1 MKPMRSKV
9 FARGIVGAAAMAGV
23 LTLAERATGADYDY
37 GGPSPNFIPAPHQD
51 KVEFASG
58 WYVRG
63 DLAYAAE
70 TFPKLSS
77 NYTVDPSISPAFAF
91 DPSSSVLNTFSA
103 GAGMGYKVNNWFR
116 TDLVLDYR
124 STVQA
129 GRNGPSITCT
139 TGPTLSSGQVVV
151 SAQDTCTSHFN
162 TEIHRWDL
170 LANGYVDIG
179 SWGGFTPYVGA
190 GAGVTWVQ
198 TKQSVNWTMSNN
210 LPYQITTDGFYFNLD
225 RSLGQMNYQFA
236 WAVMAGVAIAM
247 TEQAQLDVGYRFLD
261 LGNVSGISSATGAS
275 VTQKVFVNELRAG
288 VRYMLD

>member
-1 MKPMRSKV
+1 
-9 FARGIVGAAAMAGV
+9 
-23 LTLAERATGADYDY
+23 
-37 GGPSPNFIPAPHQD
+37 
-51 KVEFASG
+51 
-58 WYVRG
+58 
-63 DLAYAAE
+63 
-70 TFPKLSS
+70 
-77 NYTVDPSISPAFAF
+77 
-91 DPSSSVLNTFSA
+91 
-103 GAGMGYKVNNWFR
+103 MGYKVNNWFR

-129 GRNGPSITCT
+129 GWNGPSITCT
-139 TGPTLSSGQVVV
+139 TGLTALPSGQVVV

-179 SWGGFTPYVGA
+179 SWGGFTPYVGV
-190 GAGVTWVQ
+190 GAGVTWAQ

-247 TEQAQLDVGYRFLD
+247 TEQAELDVGYRFLD
-261 LGNVSGISSATGAS
+261 LGNVSRISSATGAS
-275 VTQKVFVNELRAG
+275 VTQRVFVNELRAG

>member
-1 MKPMRSKV
+1 
-9 FARGIVGAAAMAGV
+9 
-23 LTLAERATGADYDY
+23 
-37 GGPSPNFIPAPHQD
+37 
-51 KVEFASG
+51 
-58 WYVRG
+58 
-63 DLAYAAE
+63 
-70 TFPKLSS
+70 
-77 NYTVDPSISPAFAF
+77 
-91 DPSSSVLNTFSA
+91 
-103 GAGMGYKVNNWFR
+103 MGYKVNNWFR

-225 RSLGQMNYQFA
+225 RSLGQMNYQPKNGS
-236 WAVMAGVAIAM
+236 WRWM
-247 TEQAQLDVGYRFLD
+247 VG
-261 LGNVSGISSATGAS
+261 
-275 VTQKVFVNELRAG
+275 
-288 VRYMLD
+288 